1 MWHNYPNSSYSTE
14 EYFTSKI
21 LFKNFSRELISEAR
35 RQEIKKSEL
44 IGLKIDTSDDFK
56 LAANFFYGNSENEN
70 LINDEKISYQIM
82 RSLYKKKL
90 GTLFSCR
97 LKNEI
102 VSYAF
107 FGTIK
112 NKVYYMFAGAN
123 KKFKEIPY
131 HTLIIYNSLN
141 LFKKKFFE
149 FDFVGVNSPER
160 GSFKLSFGGS
170 LNRCIKLNMNKE
182 HEI

>member
-70 LINDEKISYQIM
+70 LINDEKICYQIM

-141 LFKKKFFE
+141 LFKK
-149 FDFVGVNSPER
+149 NS
-160 GSFKLSFGGS
+160 LS
-170 LNRCIKLNMNKE
+170 LIL
-182 HEI
+182 